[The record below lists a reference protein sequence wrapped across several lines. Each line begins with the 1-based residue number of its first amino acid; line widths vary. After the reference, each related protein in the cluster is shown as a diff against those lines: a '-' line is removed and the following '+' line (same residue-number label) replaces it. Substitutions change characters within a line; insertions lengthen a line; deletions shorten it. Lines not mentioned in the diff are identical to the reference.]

1 MRAPLRIPLSYR
13 SQDRWL
19 RLAAPISVLLQLAV
33 FVFLVIVGVSMIIYG
48 QFDLTWKQAAWQ
60 AAATVTTLGTTEAV
74 NWSSAMSAAVGAF
87 LGLVIIAVFMG
98 YLVGLYSAYVARESF
113 MARFAQVGGEPA
125 WGPMVLARSRMIFG
139 DPAAACDF
147 DEWTDWITDLRIG
160 QPGSSDEANLGDAA
174 AAVLVG
180 DDSGGAV
187 IAEYLGGASVTEE
200 FIERWRTPGSSASG
214 TWEERFG
221 ETQYLPLGLEA
232 WKRGLDDAGVPAESV
247 DRLIVTGLHTRA
259 VKALVPR
266 LGAPKEALTDDR
278 SAVLG
283 VTGAAQAGLVLTDVL
298 EQAGPGQTI
307 ALLSLADGAD
317 LLVFRTTDAIAAW
330 NPTRTVARQV
340 EWGAPIGY
348 GKFLAWRNT
357 LAVEGPRRPAPNR
370 ISASVSARNREYK
383 YAFVGSRDASTG
395 ALHLPPQRISRDGDA
410 QDDMVEA
417 PMSEVEGTIATFTID
432 RIAYSPSPPIVFAVV
447 DFDGGGRL
455 PVELCDLDADA
466 LQIGDRVEL
475 TFRRLFTAEGIHNY
489 FWKARPVRS

>member
-1 MRAPLRIPLSYR
+1 MRGIIAAGGYLPYRRLDRSDIATFLGSGGGRGTRTVASYDEDTTSMGVEAGRTALRTVPGVGVDTLYFATADPAYLDKTNATTIHAALRIDAALALDFGASTR
-13 SQDRWL
+13 S
-19 RLAAPISVLLQLAV
+19 
-33 FVFLVIVGVSMIIYG
+33 
-48 QFDLTWKQAAWQ
+48 
-60 AAATVTTLGTTEAV
+60 
-74 NWSSAMSAAVGAF
+74 AVGA
-87 LGLVIIAVFMG
+87 LVTALAGPGRV
-98 YLVGLYSAYVARESF
+98 LVVSS
-113 MARFAQVGGEPA
+113 
-125 WGPMVLARSRMIFG
+125 
-139 DPAAACDF
+139 
-147 DEWTDWITDLRIG
+147 DLRIG

-174 AAVLVG
+174 AALLVG
-180 DDSGGAV
+180 DDADGPV

-200 FIERWRTPGSSASG
+200 FIERWRTPGASASG

-232 WKRGLDDAGVPAESV
+232 WKRGLDAAGIAAEDV
-247 DRLIVTGLHTRA
+247 DRLVVTGLHTRA

-266 LGAPKEALTDDR
+266 LGAPKEALIDDR
-278 SAVLG
+278 SAVIG

-298 EQAGPGQTI
+298 EQASPGQTI

-317 LLVFRTTDAIAAW
+317 LLVFRTTDAIGAW
-330 NPTRTVARQV
+330 SPTRTVAQQV
-340 EWGAPIGY
+340 AWGAPIGY

-383 YAFVGSRDASTG
+383 YAFVGSRDAGTG

-410 QDDMVEA
+410 QDDMVAA
-417 PMSEVEGTIATFTID
+417 PMSEVEGTIATFTVD

>member
-1 MRAPLRIPLSYR
+1 MRGIITAGGYLPYRRLDRSTIAQFLGSGGGRGTRTVASYDEDTTSMGVEAGRNALRAGPAGLAPDALYFATADPAYLDKSNANTLHAA
-13 SQDRWL
+13 L
-19 RLAAPISVLLQLAV
+19 RLDADLALDFGASVR
-33 FVFLVIVGVSMIIYG
+33 S
-48 QFDLTWKQAAWQ
+48 
-60 AAATVTTLGTTEAV
+60 
-74 NWSSAMSAAVGAF
+74 AVGA
-87 LGLVIIAVFMG
+87 LKTA
-98 YLVGLYSAYVARESF
+98 LVGSGS
-113 MARFAQVGGEPA
+113 
-125 WGPMVLARSRMIFG
+125 VLVVSS
-139 DPAAACDF
+139 
-147 DEWTDWITDLRIG
+147 DLRIG
-160 QPGSSDEANLGDAA
+160 QPGSGDEANLGDGA

-180 DDSGGAV
+180 DDAAGPV
-187 IAEYLGGASVTEE
+187 IAEYLGGASITEE

-221 ETQYLPLGLEA
+221 ETQYLPLGQDV
-232 WKRGLDDAGVPAESV
+232 WKRGLDAAGVAPEAV

-266 LGAPKEALTDDR
+266 LGAAKEALVDDR
-278 SAVLG
+278 SGAIG
-283 VTGAAQAGLVLTDVL
+283 VTGAAQAALVLTDAL
-298 EQAGPGQTI
+298 EQASPGQVI

-317 LLVFRTTDAIAAW
+317 LLVFRTTDAIAGW
-330 NPTRTVARQV
+330 NPTRTVAKQV

-348 GKFLAWRNT
+348 GKFLAWRGT
-357 LAVEGPRRPAPNR
+357 LGVEGPRRPAPNR

-383 YAFVGSRDASTG
+383 YAFVGSRDRDTG

-417 PMSEVEGTIATFTID
+417 PMADIEGTIATFTID

-466 LQIGDRVEL
+466 LKIGDRVEL